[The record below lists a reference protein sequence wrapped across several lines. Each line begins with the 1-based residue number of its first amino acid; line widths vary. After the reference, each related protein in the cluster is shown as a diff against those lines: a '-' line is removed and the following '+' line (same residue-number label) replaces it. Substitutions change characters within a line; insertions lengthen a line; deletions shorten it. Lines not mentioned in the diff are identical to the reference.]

1 VLDWIGKPIFS
12 LHVSGTSTTLAA
24 IAERKKHKRTQSCTE
39 KNPNVCQGKACI
51 RGTRVMV
58 SVIPDN
64 LAAGI
69 PEPEILK
76 SYLTVSSDDVR
87 AAISLLA

>member
-1 VLDWIGKPIFS
+1 MFVKARR
-12 LHVSGTSTTLAA
+12 VS
-24 IAERKKHKRTQSCTE
+24 
-39 KNPNVCQGKACI
+39 
-51 RGTRVMV
+51 GTRVME
-58 SVIPDN
+58 SVILDN

-87 AAISLLA
+87 STISLLA

>member
-1 VLDWIGKPIFS
+1 
-12 LHVSGTSTTLAA
+12 
-24 IAERKKHKRTQSCTE
+24 
-39 KNPNVCQGKACI
+39 
-51 RGTRVMV
+51 MV

>member
-1 VLDWIGKPIFS
+1 
-12 LHVSGTSTTLAA
+12 
-24 IAERKKHKRTQSCTE
+24 
-39 KNPNVCQGKACI
+39 
-51 RGTRVMV
+51 MV
-58 SVIPDN
+58 SEIPDN

-87 AAISLLA
+87 AAISLLAYRCAGVAGRPSTLYVKNPIIISSHV